1 MAGVLDTDE
10 EIFFRGVIETSVLAV
25 ASAGNGGSEDRVLRC
40 EVQADATFQAN
51 GIGFEGAFGDEDGT
65 ASSFRR
71 GVNRGVDGSLI
82 FERGASGDGAIRHD
96 IEEGCLRLRQYGD
109 TASGGEFDLRVGRG
123 LRDGQTTGENPDGQV
138 APCKQRS

>member
-71 GVNRGVDGSLI
+71 GVNRGVDGS
-82 FERGASGDGAIRHD
+82 
-96 IEEGCLRLRQYGD
+96 
-109 TASGGEFDLRVGRG
+109 EFDLRVGRG